1 MFVVRQRSRGFS
13 SGAIGDAL
21 VDKCGYTLD
30 ARDIGRLV
38 IEDRKAKTGVEKKE
52 GERRTSL
59 ELECELLLLLL
70 PLLQVLRSEH
80 LPHRDKL
87 PVHGD
92 TTEWTYAI
100 ASSFHLLSNTIP
112 QSFPEIN
119 HSLILA
125 FICPLK
131 CAFTFPS
138 ILPLKC
144 PFSSPLVLPLISPL

>member
-1 MFVVRQRSRGFS
+1 MIRQRNRGFS

-70 PLLQVLRSEH
+70 SVGRFSGLNISLLM
-80 LPHRDKL
+80 KM
-87 PVHGD
+87 
-92 TTEWTYAI
+92 
-100 ASSFHLLSNTIP
+100 SND
-112 QSFPEIN
+112 
-119 HSLILA
+119 
-125 FICPLK
+125 
-131 CAFTFPS
+131 
-138 ILPLKC
+138 
-144 PFSSPLVLPLISPL
+144 